1 MIFEFNDNLFP
12 EKLKKQFTEN
22 SVIQINKL
30 ISKDICLNAY
40 EYFLA
45 NETKIIDKYIN
56 DSRGLVLD
64 NVDGNSFI
72 KYFEYPLA
80 ESFKIF
86 GPFIN
91 NDLFKISEILLD
103 SPVYLRSME
112 IHTRGKGSTEIPAHQ
127 DNSYYGLKKSNALTF
142 YIALNPQSANSGG
155 LTYIPNKQGN
165 EYLHKASESKA
176 FSLCID
182 NEKLPN
188 IMNHFGPTYLTG
200 DCTIHHSHS
209 IHYAKE
215 ILNSDSDRSIVVRLT
230 FFGVDSEIR
239 GGHEEWYK
247 KMLTLNRN

>member
-1 MIFEFNDNLFP
+1 MIFEFSDNLCF
-12 EKLKKQFTEN
+12 EKLIKVFTEN

-40 EYFLA
+40 KYFLT
-45 NETKIIDKYIN
+45 NEQKIIDKYIK

-80 ESFKIF
+80 ESFKTF

-91 NDLFKISEILLD
+91 NHLFKISEILLG
-103 SPVYLRSME
+103 SAVYLRSME
-112 IHTRGKGSTEIPAHQ
+112 IHTRGEGSTDIPAHQ

-142 YIALNPQSANSGG
+142 YVALNAQSANSGG
-155 LTYIPNKQGN
+155 LTYIPNQQGD

-182 NEKLPN
+182 NKKLPKV
-188 IMNHFGPTYLTG
+188 INHFGPSYSSG

-215 ILNSDSDRSIVVRLT
+215 ILDADCDRSIVVRLT

-239 GGHEEWYK
+239 CGHEEWYK
-247 KMLTLNRN
+247 KMVSLNRN